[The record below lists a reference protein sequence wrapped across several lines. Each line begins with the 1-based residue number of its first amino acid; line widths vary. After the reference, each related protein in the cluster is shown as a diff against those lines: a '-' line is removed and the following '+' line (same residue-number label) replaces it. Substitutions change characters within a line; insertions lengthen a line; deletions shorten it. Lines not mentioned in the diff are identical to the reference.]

1 MPQAARA
8 AQPPQDIADAPQAQA
23 PRRFSVCARH
33 IDRHH
38 ARIVEEA
45 SFEAAAV
52 AYVEDF
58 AVAGDDEDHELSV
71 VVRDLEDG
79 YEHCFRIDLD
89 TGETAPCG

>member
-8 AQPPQDIADAPQAQA
+8 AQPAQDVQGAQETQA
-23 PRRFSVCARH
+23 PRRFSVHARH
-33 IDRHH
+33 VDRHH

-58 AVAGDDEDHELSV
+58 SLATDDDDHEISV

-79 YEHCFRIDLD
+79 HEHCFRIDLD

>member
-1 MPQAARA
+1 MPQAART
-8 AQPPQDIADAPQAQA
+8 AQPVEEVQDVQA

-58 AVAGDDEDHELSV
+58 AVAADGEDHELSV
-71 VVRDLEDG
+71 VVRDIEDG
-79 YEHCFRIDLD
+79 HEHCFRIDLD